1 MKNIVLTYMI
11 SLILATAIVL
21 FALHYR
27 QEPKRTGYYAYL
39 PIRTLTP
46 IETAA
51 IFTANSKRKPN
62 SSESIVTT
70 DITDDNITILTRDYV
85 IPVNSPNQ
93 KIPESYAGVTIQGK
107 SFRVVRNSWEDY
119 VCEYKVDRVTLEN
132 ILGYQVSKT
141 KISDLDKNGFSTD
154 KISFSS
160 KNIWLYVLLEIA
172 VISTLFFLI
181 SQIFIKL
188 HFLLWIPCITGLDIA
203 LIFFVL
209 WYSPAYF
216 DADNF
221 FQRIIIEE
229 IPLRFSLQLG
239 YSLFGSLNSI
249 PILSAL
255 LLVGYIINRSLIL
268 IKNKKSYT

>member
-11 SLILATAIVL
+11 SLILATATVL

-27 QEPKRTGYYAYL
+27 QEPKRTGYDAYL

-62 SSESIVTT
+62 SSESIVIT

-93 KIPESYAGVTIQGK
+93 KIPENYAGVTIQGK
-107 SFRVVRNSWEDY
+107 SFRVVSNSWEDY

-141 KISDLDKNGFSTD
+141 KISDLDKSGFNTD

-160 KNIWLYVLLEIA
+160 KNIWLYVSLEIA

-188 HFLLWIPCITGLDIA
+188 HFLLWIPCI
-203 LIFFVL
+203 
-209 WYSPAYF
+209 SPAYF

-239 YSLFGSLNSI
+239 YSLFGNLNSI

-255 LLVGYIINRSLIL
+255 SLVGYIINRSLIL
-268 IKNKKSYT
+268 IKNKKSCT